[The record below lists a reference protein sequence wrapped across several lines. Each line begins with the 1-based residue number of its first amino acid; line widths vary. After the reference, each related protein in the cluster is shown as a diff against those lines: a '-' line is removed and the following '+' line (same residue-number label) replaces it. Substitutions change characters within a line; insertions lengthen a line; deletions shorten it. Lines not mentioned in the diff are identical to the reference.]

1 MISGSKYLNY
11 VTVMPYCF
19 IKKKKNDLT
28 ISPCCISVANKTQFA
43 DREMTL
49 ASPTANLVLE

>member
-1 MISGSKYLNY
+1 VAQNILIMSRLCHIALQ
-11 VTVMPYCF
+11 
-19 IKKKKNDLT
+19 KKNDLT

>member
-1 MISGSKYLNY
+1 
-11 VTVMPYCF
+11 MPWLCNIALQRF
-19 IKKKKNDLT
+19 NVT
-28 ISPCCISVANKTQFA
+28 ISPCCITVANKTQFA

>member
-1 MISGSKYLNY
+1 VAQNILIMSRLCHIALQ
-11 VTVMPYCF
+11 
-19 IKKKKNDLT
+19 KKKKNDLT